1 MSYIKPIITV
11 AFGLFLLSGCAANNE
26 GQQGN
31 NNVGQTDVGY
41 RHVGYNTI
49 NNRTDQDVR
58 IQVANEAA
66 NRVIKLEE
74 VRQANVIV
82 TNQNA
87 YVSVMLNDNPKGD
100 LTKDIEA
107 KIAREV
113 KATDDHIDNV
123 FVSTNPDFLDRMNDY
138 GYRIQQGEPV
148 QGLFDEF
155 SELVRR
161 VFPNPR

>member
-1 MSYIKPIITV
+1 MSYMKTIFTI
-11 AFGLFLLSGCAANNE
+11 ALGLSLLSGCAANNE

-49 NNRTDQDVR
+49 NNRTEQDVR

-66 NRVIKLEE
+66 NRVVNLVE
-74 VRQANVIV
+74 VRRANVIV

-87 YVSVMLNDNPKGD
+87 YVAVMLNDNPKGD
-100 LTKDIEA
+100 LTRDIED

-113 KATDDHIDNV
+113 KATDDNIDNV
-123 FVSTNPDFLDRMNDY
+123 YVSTNPDFLDRMNDY

-161 VFPNPR
+161 VFPNAR